1 MAEVDKALERR
12 KKQNPGGAQ
21 VALVAMDPT
30 SGEIRALV
38 GGRSYGMSQLN
49 RAVANA
55 APPSYCFKPNF
66 STTSF
71 SAAYCSRAH
80 FV

>member
-1 MAEVDKALERR
+1 MEWEADVVNAFRNNNG
-12 KKQNPGGAQ
+12 Q
-21 VALVAMDPT
+21 
-30 SGEIRALV
+30 GEISGIRETPTGPSLYLARPFQIKDAACLACHSTADV
-38 GGRSYGMSQLN
+38 
-49 RAVANA
+49 